1 MAGSKDTREDLPYIV
16 NPVIGGSHN
25 QSAALRII
33 ARNRGYDPDA
43 IYDSDG
49 SGRVVGSMVPFD
61 REPTTMK
68 HSVTEQIPGG
78 AVDSWQDGVDL
89 ASRLGFDQPTPFSH
103 PNPEKENK
111 ARRTTGADPYAGMP
125 PSTR

>member
-16 NPVIGGSHN
+16 RPVIGGSHN

-43 IYDSDG
+43 IYEADG

-61 REPTTMK
+61 REPTTLQ

-78 AVDSWQDGVDL
+78 AVDSWPDGGDG
-89 ASRLGFDQPTPFSH
+89 ASGFTFGQAPTFASPDPS
-103 PNPEKENK
+103 KENK